1 MVSLTIVSPIIYVII
16 SLIGLIGNGMVVYI
30 FWNKRRGSAV
40 DTLVLNL
47 ALADF
52 LYCISLLFLARQLS
66 MNSEWDLGEILC
78 KTTSAWTIVCIYA
91 SVWLLVALS
100 FDRYFAVCNPVRAR
114 NLRSQ
119 RNTTRLVVCCWVL
132 SCLLAIPSFVFRG
145 LVSDNNDYEMGINST
160 EPAVYQCAWRW
171 PTKPMEIAMGLQKSM
186 FGYILPVILILLC
199 YGNII
204 QTLQNV
210 SSMTSARR
218 EKINKTILIVVTA
231 FIISWLPNHVFSL
244 YIICT
249 RHEKMIQNLNTLMLI
264 NSVTQILASS
274 NASMNPF
281 IYAFSR
287 KSVNEEMVRI
297 MTLFCRR
304 LAPVDNRRAHKTTK
318 EEPFSDSTPDVKE
331 GGEVHTEHSM
341 LVMSSNSHTR
351 TTICS

>member
-1 MVSLTIVSPIIYVII
+1 MLPLTIVSPIIYVII

-52 LYCISLLFLARQLS
+52 LYCISLLFMARSLS
-66 MNSEWDLGEILC
+66 MNGEWDLGELLC
-78 KTTSAWTIVCIYA
+78 KLTSSWTIICIYA

-119 RNTTRLVVCCWVL
+119 RNTTRLVICCWVL
-132 SCLLAIPSFVFRG
+132 SCLLALPTFIFR
-145 LVSDNNDYEMGINST
+145 STKPQNFHIEQMNKSASINSSEVEE
-160 EPAVYQCAWRW
+160 EPLKCSWRW
-171 PTKPMEIAMGLQKSM
+171 PGRSIEVAFYLQKSV
-186 FGYILPVILILLC
+186 FSYILPVLLILLC

-210 SSMTSARR
+210 TSMTSARR

-244 YIICT
+244 YIICIP
-249 RHEKMIQNLNTLMLI
+249 HEKMSQNINTLLLI

-304 LAPVDNRRAHKTTK
+304 LAPVDNRRAHKPHK
-318 EEPFSDSTPDVKE
+318 DEVSSDQSTPIVK
-331 GGEVHTEHSM
+331 GGEQQK
-341 LVMSSNSHTR
+341 
-351 TTICS
+351 